1 MNGGKTGGEKWRV
14 KDDGRVFDLLPT
26 IFHQLSLCV
35 QTYEREPWPTS
46 KKPVGSLGPVQTT
59 NWVIL
64 LDRIENSSR
73 RLRVSPLLP
82 AKLHDERFLERPAR
96 CRSQFLAEHA

>member
-35 QTYEREPWPTS
+35 QTYEREPWPT
-46 KKPVGSLGPVQTT
+46 LGEYQRGQAQYCSAP
-59 NWVIL
+59 NL
-64 LDRIENSSR
+64 LMKNLIELAR
-73 RLRVSPLLP
+73 DL
-82 AKLHDERFLERPAR
+82 R
-96 CRSQFLAEHA
+96 CRHRWFF